1 MRNYS
6 TPQVASIGAGPDG
19 LARCACD
26 AFKDGSPYRDV
37 GLVIVPRNMIAPLLT
52 KEGTGPASIDESIRG
67 RRPHPEELL

>member
-1 MRNYS
+1 MRKYL
-6 TPQVASIGAGPDG
+6 TPQVAIIGAGPYG

-52 KEGTGPASIDESIRG
+52 KEGTGP
-67 RRPHPEELL
+67 RRVMKA